1 MPPSNDPQPLITL
14 DAVTLRLRDR
24 LLLPGTS
31 WEIRTGEHWAVIGPN
46 GAGKSTLVR
55 ALTGEV
61 PAVRGRLRRHG
72 PHGRAAAVGL
82 VSFELGRRL
91 MDRERRRDA
100 ARHFSGDL
108 DAVTSARSVIFSEGI
123 RPPKSEAAILSRLG
137 IDGILDRGIGCLST
151 GEFRKVLIARTLL
164 RTNGPLILDEPFEGL
179 DADSRRSLADAVAEL
194 TRRPL
199 PLILVTHRAS
209 EIPDGITHILELADR
224 RVVAQARRA
233 DADLS
238 RLRPPKPARPA
249 PIPAIGPPERP
260 LNGTPLVEIINGSV
274 SAGGKPLFSGLNW
287 RVRPGERWLVVGP
300 NGAGKSTL
308 LRLIAGDH
316 PQAYA
321 NEIHLFG
328 RRRGTGE
335 TVWEIK
341 QRIGLVSAEVQ
352 TGYQAG
358 TGALETV
365 ISGFYDSVGLYRR
378 PTPQQTET
386 ARQWLAALG
395 MAKSPDRPFGHLSQG
410 EQRRVLIARAMVK
423 RPSLLILD
431 EPCGGL
437 DPAGR
442 ARVIELTDGIGRG
455 TETDLIF
462 VTHHSDEVPRCITH
476 VLRFQKTADGPFS
489 AVPSAIA
496 NLNPE

>member
-1 MPPSNDPQPLITL
+1 MPPTDNHQHLITL
-14 DAVTLRLRDR
+14 DAVTFRVRDR
-24 LLLPGTS
+24 LLLPRTS

-46 GAGKSTLVR
+46 GSGKSTLVR

-61 PAVRGRLRRHG
+61 PAVRGRVRRHG
-72 PHGRAAAVGL
+72 PHSRAGAVGL

-100 ARHFSGDL
+100 ARDFSGDL
-108 DAVTSARSVIFSEGI
+108 DAVTPARSVIFPEGA
-123 RPPKSEAAILSRLG
+123 RPPKSETAILSRLG

-151 GEFRKVLIARTLL
+151 GEFRKVLIARTLI
-164 RTNGPLILDEPFEGL
+164 RTAGPLILDEPFEGL
-179 DADSRRSLADAVAEL
+179 DADSRRSLAEALSEL
-194 TRRPL
+194 TRRPM

-209 EIPDGITHILELADR
+209 EIPDGITHILELADC
-224 RVVAQARRA
+224 RVVSRTRRA

-249 PIPAIGPPERP
+249 PIPAIGPPDRP
-260 LNGTPLVEIINGSV
+260 LNGTPLVEIRNGSV
-274 SAGGKPLFSGLNW
+274 SAGGRPIFSGLNW

-316 PQAYA
+316 PQAYS

-341 QRIGLVSAEVQ
+341 QKIGLVSAETQ
-352 TGYQAG
+352 TGYYAQAS
-358 TGALETV
+358 ALETV

-378 PTPQQTET
+378 PTRQQTET
-386 ARQWLAALG
+386 ARRWLATLG
-395 MAKSPDRPFGHLSQG
+395 MAGSADRPFDQLSQG
-410 EQRRVLIARAMVK
+410 EQRRVLIARAVVK
-423 RPSLLILD
+423 RPALLILD

-442 ARVIELTDGIGRG
+442 TRVIELADEIGRA

-462 VTHHSDEVPRCITH
+462 VTHHPDEVPRCITH
-476 VLRFQKTADGPFS
+476 VLRFQKTADGPFAAS
-489 AVPSAIA
+489 SSAIA
-496 NLNPE
+496 NHSPE

>member
-1 MPPSNDPQPLITL
+1 MPPTNDPQPLITL

-61 PAVRGRLRRHG
+61 PAVRGQVRRHG
-72 PHGRAAAVGL
+72 PHGRATAVGL
-82 VSFELGRRL
+82 VSFERGRRI

-108 DAVTSARSVIFSEGI
+108 DAVTPARSVIFPEGV
-123 RPPKSEAAILSRLG
+123 RPTSSAEAILSRLG
-137 IDGILDRGIGCLST
+137 IDGILDRGIACLST
-151 GEFRKVLIARTLL
+151 GEFRKVLIARTIL
-164 RTNGPLILDEPFEGL
+164 RTAGPLILDEPFEGL
-179 DADSRRSLADAVAEL
+179 DADSRRSLAAAVGEL
-194 TRRPL
+194 TRRPM

-209 EIPDGITHILELADR
+209 EIPDGITHIIELADC
-224 RVVAQARRA
+224 RVVSRTRRA

-238 RLRPPKPARPA
+238 HLRPPRPPRPVPAVR
-249 PIPAIGPPERP
+249 PPERT
-260 LNGTPLVEIINGSV
+260 LNGTPLVEIRNGSV
-274 SAGGKPLFSGLNW
+274 SAGGKPIFSGLNW
-287 RVRPGERWLVVGP
+287 RMQPGERWLVVGP

-341 QRIGLVSAEVQ
+341 ERIGLVSAEVQ
-352 TGYQAG
+352 TGYLER
-358 TGALETV
+358 TSALDTV

-378 PTPQQTET
+378 ATPQETET
-386 ARQWLAALG
+386 ARRWLATLG
-395 MAKSPDRPFGHLSQG
+395 MAKSADRPFGHLSQG

-423 RPSLLILD
+423 RPALLILD

-442 ARVIELTDGIGRG
+442 ARVIELADEIGRG
-455 TETDLIF
+455 SETDLIF
-462 VTHHSDEVPRCITH
+462 VTHHPDEVPRCITH
-476 VLRFQKTADGPFS
+476 VLRFQKTAGGSFS
-489 AVPSAIA
+489 AQPSAIA
-496 NLNPE
+496 NPIPE